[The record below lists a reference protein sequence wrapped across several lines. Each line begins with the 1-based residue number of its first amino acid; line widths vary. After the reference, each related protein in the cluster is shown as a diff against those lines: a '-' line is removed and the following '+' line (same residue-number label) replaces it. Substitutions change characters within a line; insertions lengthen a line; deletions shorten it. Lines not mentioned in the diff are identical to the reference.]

1 VPHRLDAVEDVD
13 VAGHCVRSRSGAVL
27 HYEALVV
34 AIGARR
40 VAPPA
45 GMLAFTGR
53 AGRERFAELL
63 HASETGIVRSLLFVV
78 PAAVGWPLPLYELAI
93 MTARRLRAA
102 GSAARVTLA
111 TAERAP
117 LELFGGRPSGQ
128 LRERLGELGIAFVS
142 GVHVERLLRGEVRF
156 GPSGR
161 VLAADR
167 VVTLPTL
174 TGPRITGLPVDA
186 GGFIPVD
193 AHGAVRGAYDVY
205 AAGDA
210 IAYPIKHGGLATQQ
224 ADAIAEEL
232 AARAGVPLDPAPF
245 RPVLRGM
252 LLTGEQPQFL
262 EAGVGT
268 SRPDPTG
275 GRSPLWWPPAKV
287 AGRYVAPFL
296 AARLGAP
303 APAEPLSLSDWAPDA
318 IPLEL
323 AGAVGR

>member
-1 VPHRLDAVEDVD
+1 MPHRLDAIDDVD
-13 VAGHCVRSRSGAVL
+13 VTGHYVRTRAGALL
-27 HYEALVV
+27 HYEALAV

-40 VAPPA
+40 LAPPA
-45 GMLAFTGR
+45 GMLAFTG
-53 AGRERFAELL
+53 AKGRERFAELL
-63 HASETGIVRSLLFVV
+63 HASETGSVRSLLFVV
-78 PAAVGWPLPLYELAI
+78 PAGVGWPLPLYELTL

-102 GSAARVTLA
+102 GSAARITLA

-117 LELFGGRPSGQ
+117 LELFGGRPSGH
-128 LRERLGELGIAFVS
+128 LLERLGELGITFVPD
-142 GVHVERLLRGEVRF
+142 VHVERMLRGEVRLA
-156 GPSGR
+156 PSGR
-161 VLAADR
+161 MLVADR

-174 TGPRITGLPVDA
+174 SGPQITGLPVDA
-186 GGFIPVD
+186 EGFIPVD

-224 ADAIAEEL
+224 ADAVAEEL
-232 AARAGVPLDPAPF
+232 AARVGVPLDPAPF

-262 EAGVGT
+262 EAGIGT
-268 SRPDPTG
+268 SQPEATG

-287 AGRYVAPFL
+287 AGRHVAPFL

-303 APAEPLSLSDWAPDA
+303 APAVPVSLSDWAPDA

-323 AGAVGR
+323 AGAVGQ